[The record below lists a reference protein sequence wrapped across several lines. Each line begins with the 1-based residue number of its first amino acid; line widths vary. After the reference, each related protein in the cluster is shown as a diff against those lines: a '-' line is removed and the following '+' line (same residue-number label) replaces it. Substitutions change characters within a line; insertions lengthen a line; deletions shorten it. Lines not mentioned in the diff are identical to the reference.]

1 MQQTATM
8 QKPTIPAGSPK
19 EQPDE
24 PDQKAQGDV
33 AIIESSPSFLSL
45 LILNRDWRHRRYPN
59 PCDKT

>member
-45 LILNRDWRHRRYPN
+45 LILNRD
-59 PCDKT
+59 